1 MAQEEKESWQ
11 NSDTQLSNNPTEEE
25 EKAETLPQANVV
37 KLKEA
42 HQAAKIQK

>member
-1 MAQEEKESWQ
+1 MAQKEKEGWQ

-25 EKAETLPQANVV
+25 KKAETLPQENVA